1 MAIGLD
7 KDCSQGRVYW
17 SDISNKQ
24 IVSVKYDG
32 TDRQVFIS
40 EGNINGSKFDDCLL
54 RTKFFF
60 PRYHLAGGN
69 CR

>member
-7 KDCSQGRVYW
+7 KDCSQGRLYW

-24 IVSVKYDG
+24 IASVKYDG

-40 EGNINGSKFDDCLL
+40 EGKLIFLQFFSMKFLL
-54 RTKFFF
+54 S
-60 PRYHLAGGN
+60 
-69 CR
+69 